1 MAVCDYCNAT
11 VQQKTK
17 KENGI
22 HFLECDSCGTRYITN
37 ILTEE
42 IKILLNE
49 KEIIEQALQ
58 TKRHE
63 AQLHAVLEDDR
74 YVANPSY
81 IDRTAVDAY
90 TEEQKNKMAQS
101 LLEVTR
107 HASHTLR
114 RETTTDD

>member
-22 HFLECDSCGTRYITN
+22 TFLECDSCGTRFITN
-37 ILTEE
+37 VLTEE
-42 IKILLNE
+42 IEMLLKE
-49 KEIIEQALQ
+49 KELIEQTIRRKQ
-58 TKRHE
+58 HE
-63 AQLHAVLEDDR
+63 TQLNTVLADDR
-74 YVANPSY
+74 YVANPTY
-81 IDRTAVDAY
+81 IDRTADDSY
-90 TEEQKNKMAQS
+90 TEEQKNKMARS